1 MAEDQGD
8 VSSAQQPSAKTQK
21 IGLNNAGTASEF
33 GNPAPPPPPMPT
45 FGTDGAPPPPPLPGF
60 SNNAPPPPPPPLPAA
75 PGFGTAAPPPPPMP
89 GMKAGVPPPPPPPL
103 PGGKR
108 APGFLASRAK
118 LDVNPAAP
126 ALGVARPKKKLKALH
141 WEKVDT
147 PQVTIWATQ
156 GQQSLD
162 EREER
167 YRELSRKGILDE
179 IEKLFLAKE
188 IKQIGKGAGAKKSD
202 KKQIIS
208 SDLMKNWQIS
218 LAKFSQKPVEDVVRM
233 IIHCD
238 REILDNNVVMEF
250 LQREDLCNIPDN
262 TSKLMAPYS
271 KDWTG
276 PNALKSDREGDP
288 NELTREDQLY
298 LFTAFEL
305 HHYWKAR
312 MRALSLTRT
321 FEPEYDEISM
331 KLRDIV
337 KVSNSLRDSVS
348 LLNVLSLILSLGN
361 FMNDPNKQATGFK
374 ISSLARLNMV
384 KDNTNETTFADFV
397 ERAVRERFPE
407 WEDFVH
413 EIDGVIT
420 AQKLNVDQLITDARK
435 YIDTVKNVQQ
445 SLDMGNLSDSSKFHP
460 EDRVAQV
467 VQRTMKEARRKA
479 EQLGLYLEEMQ
490 GSYKDIMTFFGEDSG
505 DENARRSFFKQFA
518 DFVGEWKVWGI
529 PGRSSSFV

>member
-1 MAEDQGD
+1 
-8 VSSAQQPSAKTQK
+8 
-21 IGLNNAGTASEF
+21 
-33 GNPAPPPPPMPT
+33 
-45 FGTDGAPPPPPLPGF
+45 
-60 SNNAPPPPPPPLPAA
+60 
-75 PGFGTAAPPPPPMP
+75 
-89 GMKAGVPPPPPPPL
+89 
-103 PGGKR
+103 
-108 APGFLASRAK
+108 
-118 LDVNPAAP
+118 
-126 ALGVARPKKKLKALH
+126 LGVARPKKKLKALH

-156 GQQSLD
+156 GQSLD

-179 IEKLFLAKE
+179 VEKLFLAKE
-188 IKQIGKGAGAKKSD
+188 IKQIGKANAKKSD

-218 LAKFSQKPVEDVVRM
+218 LAKFSQKPVEDVVRI

-238 REILDNNVVMEF
+238 REILDNNVVMDF

-276 PNALKSDREGDP
+276 PGALKSEREQDP
-288 NELTREDQLY
+288 GELTREDQLY

-312 MRALSLTRT
+312 MRALSLTRM
-321 FEPEYDEISM
+321 FEPEYDEISS
-331 KLRDIV
+331 KLREVV
-337 KVSNSLRDSVS
+337 KVSNALRDSVS

-384 KDNTNETTFADFV
+384 KDYTNETTFADFV

-413 EIDGVIT
+413 DIDGVVT
-420 AQKLNVDQLITDARK
+420 AQKLNVDQLITDAKK

-467 VQRTMKEARRKA
+467 VQRSMKEARRKA
-479 EQLGLYLEEMQ
+479 EQLALYLEEMQ
-490 GSYKDIMTFFGEDSG
+490 GSYKDIMTFFGEDPV
-505 DENARRSFFKQFA
+505 DENARRNFFKQFA
-518 DFVGEWKVWGI
+518 DFVGEWKVNYIILLTSGMNANM
-529 PGRSSSFV
+529 